1 MKMQVLGNKELRF
14 QLLQI
19 FLDIINISG
28 KKQTLNMRAFF
39 SLAGKKQIW
48 RVVDGNREGLNKY
61 ASLLFLV

>member
-19 FLDIINISG
+19 FLDIINISE
-28 KKQTLNMRAFF
+28 KKQTWNMRAFF

-48 RVVDGNREGLNKY
+48 RVVMAIER
-61 ASLLFLV
+61 A